1 MIYLKK
7 YSSDKYF
14 FCYKFFDDF
23 LRNKKKDCIC
33 YLLCELNSKHD
44 KNMFRN
50 LEGIKKC
57 RLFHQD
63 GIFLMMLIIL
73 PVAIPAT
80 ESCILERAIAASCAS
95 SVQAPELTAGLGLCR
110 VWH

>member
-1 MIYLKK
+1 MNIFSVISFVMFFFEIKIRIVFVTCFVSSIQNMIKTCSAIWK
-7 YSSDKYF
+7 AS
-14 FCYKFFDDF
+14 
-23 LRNKKKDCIC
+23 
-33 YLLCELNSKHD
+33 
-44 KNMFRN
+44 
-50 LEGIKKC
+50 KKC

-63 GIFLMMLIIL
+63 GIFLMMSIIL

-95 SVQAPELTAGLGLCR
+95 SVQAPEQTAGLGLCR